1 MGGKGVG
8 RAQTCAGRAAKML
21 AMRWPCL
28 KLLHL
33 NRLQRIIRIMLN
45 DLSFI
50 IKVLAFLLPLRL
62 YSYRVLVRFPASFA
76 PEL

>member
-1 MGGKGVG
+1 MGGQGG
-8 RAQTCAGRAAKML
+8 RSCADV
-21 AMRWPCL
+21 RWPCCEKARVMPEL
-28 KLLHL
+28 PEL